1 LRGQRKEREIAG
13 ALLNGVT
20 LAATTVSN
28 RVLLERFGLVAE
40 EDFAAILGVS
50 VKTLKNRRREELPDF
65 VKAGRRRLF
74 VEESVRDFL
83 DARRVRGRG

>member
-1 LRGQRKEREIAG
+1 M
-13 ALLNGVT
+13 V
-20 LAATTVSN
+20 ATMVSN
-28 RVLLERFGLVAE
+28 KVLLERFGLMAE

-50 VKTLKNRRREELPDF
+50 VRTLQNRRRDELPDF

-83 DARRVRGRG
+83 DAHRIRGRG

>member
-1 LRGQRKEREIAG
+1 M
-13 ALLNGVT
+13 
-20 LAATTVSN
+20 
-28 RVLLERFGLVAE
+28 AE
-40 EDFAAILGVS
+40 EDLAAILGVS

-83 DARRVRGRG
+83 DAHRVRGQG